1 MVRLFIIG
9 VDCFPIWILVIPV
22 IAVLQYFV
30 FKQRGFGKFL
40 MALVFAFYLIGVFF
54 VTGIPT
60 FDSLRIELHFQW
72 IPLIDIV
79 NDPVGYLKNTVLN
92 IILFIPMGFLLP
104 ALWKEYRSFKATLF
118 SGFAASLLI
127 EILQIFTFRLTDI
140 DDLITNTLGTAAGY
154 YFWKMAA
161 KRIVKKPSEGYET
174 NKISGIYE
182 PIIILAVMFLI
193 HFFLKPLV
201 LNAVWDL
208 ILSSSWWE
216 RVD

>member
-1 MVRLFIIG
+1 M
-9 VDCFPIWILVIPV
+9 IPV
-22 IAVLQYFV
+22 IAILQYFV
-30 FKQRGFGKFL
+30 FRQRGFGKFL

-118 SGFAASLLI
+118 FGFCVTLMI

-154 YFWKMAA
+154 YLWKMSA
-161 KRIVKKPSEGYET
+161 KRIVKKPSEGYVA
-174 NKISGIYE
+174 NKMSGKYE

-201 LNAVWDL
+201 LNAVWDM